1 MEPEVFVA
9 SLRALGNRTRL
20 AIVSA
25 LMEADY
31 CNHELSADL
40 GLSLS
45 LTSHHLNVLRKNGL
59 VEVEQDLND
68 GRCFHYSLCQDTMED
83 LRATF
88 NQLIGPRRSGD

>member
-1 MEPEVFVA
+1 MRSRRITSPVVLVNVLVFFKEQEVFIA

-25 LMEADY
+25 LMEDDY

-45 LTSHHLNVLRKNGL
+45 LTSHH
-59 VEVEQDLND
+59 
-68 GRCFHYSLCQDTMED
+68 
-83 LRATF
+83 
-88 NQLIGPRRSGD
+88 P